1 MKKKVIIIIIV
12 LALLG
17 AATFFI
23 VKKVKQNKTGT
34 TSSGTSSASTFP
46 LKKGSQGN
54 EVITLQTILNKI
66 VGSAPIDT
74 IRLDIDGIFGAKTEQ
89 ALQEKVGLTQ
99 LTKNQ
104 YNALIRLTADY
115 VMIGN
120 LYPWVKEEIQNA

>member
-46 LKKGSQGN
+46 LKQGSRGN
-54 EVITLQTILNKI
+54 EVKTVQSALNKI
-66 VGSAPIDT
+66 LENL
-74 IRLDIDGIFGAKTEQ
+74 LDVDGIFGPKTEE
-89 ALQEKVGLTQ
+89 ALYQKVGLKQ
-99 LTKNQ
+99 LTKKQ
-104 YNALIRLTADY
+104 YDAFLSVFAKIIMAS
-115 VMIGN
+115 G
-120 LYPWVKEEIQNA
+120 LYQWEKEEIQNA